1 MELIEGVALSKLCDY
16 SFGDQSG
23 QWSNIFTSFMKEANL
38 QNTEFIDKIHQIKK
52 SRNYMTL
59 FIDNIR
65 LYNREIKSIKKE
77 DKKYV
82 QSLMDRND
90 LLELCSNFREM
101 NFIIFTNLEDTPID
115 ESIENLIPDNI
126 LCISA
131 VNSIFWNHK
140 VIPAP
145 YGIQRKMHPNDN
157 KCDILKHVMCEN
169 IFPKN
174 LLYVNHNIETNPKE
188 RSGINELFDNES
200 WSLVDRDRVQYH
212 QFLRTIKNFKFVLC
226 PIGNAIDCHRN
237 WEVLY
242 LRRVPVMKKHPY
254 LQELYKDYPVLFVDR
269 YEDVTEELLK
279 ENDFLYKTAKIM
291 NMDNLTLLNF
301 YSNIVNTHKELIK

>member
-1 MELIEGVALSKLCDY
+1 MELIEGIELSKLCDY

-23 QWSNIFTSFMKEANL
+23 QWSNIFTSFMKEANSENL
-38 QNTEFIDKIHQIKK
+38 EFIDKLNEVKK
-52 SRNYMTL
+52 IRNYMTL

-65 LYNREIKSIKKE
+65 LYNRDIKSVKQE

-82 QSLMDRND
+82 QSLMEKND
-90 LLELCSNFREM
+90 LLKLCCHFKDM

-115 ESIENLIPDNI
+115 EYIDKLIPENV

-131 VNSIFWNHK
+131 VNALFWNQK

-157 KCDILKHVMCEN
+157 KFDILKQVMNES
-169 IFPKN
+169 IFPKT
-174 LLYVNHNIETNPKE
+174 LLYVNHNENTNLKE
-188 RSGINELFDNES
+188 RQGLNQLFDDQN
-200 WSLVDRDRVQYH
+200 WSLVDRERVEYY

-226 PIGNAIDCHRN
+226 PIGNAVDCHRN

-242 LRRVPVMKKHPY
+242 LGRVPVMKKHPY
-254 LQELYKDYPVLFVDR
+254 LLELYKNYPVLFVDE
-269 YEDVTEELLK
+269 YKDITEEFLI
-279 ENDFLYKTAKIM
+279 ENDFLYKKSKNLDIS
-291 NMDNLTLLNF
+291 NLTLPNF
-301 YSNIVNTHKELIK
+301 YDNIVNNCRKLIE